1 MARDQGGQGRGG
13 RRWGQRGAPGRRG
26 AEAVQDA
33 RDGGPRRGEEGE
45 EGRGGG
51 RAQEGRGRG
60 QGAVE
65 AQRGR
70 RQGAV
75 PPRRTRTVRFPSLLS
90 HLGGVC
96 PQPRGAAPTNAAHIA
111 HSPLSTSPPNDLY
124 TTSQLS
130 TLLRRFTESH
140 SLSHPSHR
148 ALLLLH
154 PSAHPLGP
162 SALTPSQLSALDL
175 LQRAVLRRG
184 EDPDAVGS
192 ERGARGCVGR
202 DEALGRVRGACT
214 AYWGFRRG
222 GEDVVKCV
230 SASAS
235 ASRARFLSSPLRG
248 SVSEGK
254 RGAVA
259 DSLGCACA
267 CACTGRAPR
276 RSSAYR
282 SRTSASAR

>member
-1 MARDQGGQGRGG
+1 M
-13 RRWGQRGAPGRRG
+13 
-26 AEAVQDA
+26 
-33 RDGGPRRGEEGE
+33 
-45 EGRGGG
+45 
-51 RAQEGRGRG
+51 
-60 QGAVE
+60 
-65 AQRGR
+65 
-70 RQGAV
+70 
-75 PPRRTRTVRFPSLLS
+75 
-90 HLGGVC
+90 C

-235 ASRARFLSSPLRG
+235 ASRARFLSSPLLSGARSLKESGARSLTRWAARARARAQEGHPAGRPRTDQERRQAPGDARLWCVSG
-248 SVSEGK
+248 S
-254 RGAVA
+254 
-259 DSLGCACA
+259 
-267 CACTGRAPR
+267 
-276 RSSAYR
+276 
-282 SRTSASAR
+282 